1 MYIDIYTLTLLP
13 FVLYIITK
21 NKIVCIFS
29 FIFILY
35 FSRTPNKKLSKV
47 DPTIFYSPSSGYV
60 KNIFTDKDN
69 MNISLFLNIF
79 DNHTQYIPI
88 KSTIVSSIKK
98 NGTFLPAYK
107 EHSINNEQIIHTL
120 YNKEYDFYYK
130 VTQITGILTR
140 RIVIFAKK
148 DTLLEPGDQ
157 LGIILL
163 GSRVDISIPL
173 SKVENVFVKKD
184 THIDAMTE
192 MFNLKTTV
200 LS

>member
-1 MYIDIYTLTLLP
+1 MYMYMYIDIYTLILLP

-21 NKIVCIFS
+21 NKILCIFL

-35 FSRTPNKKLSKV
+35 FSRTPNKKLDKV
-47 DPTIFYSPSSGYV
+47 DPNIFYSPTQGYV
-60 KNIFTDKDN
+60 RDIYSDKEN
-69 MNISLFLNIF
+69 LNVSLFLNLF

-88 KSTIVSSIKK
+88 KSILVSSIKK
-98 NGTFLPAYK
+98 NGAFLPAYK

-120 YNKEYDFYYK
+120 YNKEFNFYYN

-140 RIVIFAKK
+140 RIVVFAKN

-157 LGIILL
+157 LGLILL

-173 SKVENVFVKKD
+173 SKVENIFIKKD
-184 THIDAMTE
+184 TRIDAME
-192 MFNLKTTV
+192 KMFSLKI
-200 LS
+200 